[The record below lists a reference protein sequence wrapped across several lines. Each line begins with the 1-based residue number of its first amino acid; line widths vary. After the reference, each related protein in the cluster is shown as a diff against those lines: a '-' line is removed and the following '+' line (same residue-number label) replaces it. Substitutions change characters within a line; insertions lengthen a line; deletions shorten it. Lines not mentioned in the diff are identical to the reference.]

1 MYPVSGSNYIVENRN
16 LSQGEADH
24 ANILLFG
31 SERLESTT
39 SALSCVCHVW

>member
-24 ANILLFG
+24 ANIMLFG
-31 SERLESTT
+31 SGKGLKAS
-39 SALSCVCHVW
+39 LMHFHVYVW